1 MPLARIALECA
12 LHTIQT
18 PSPATV
24 PGRELFLTTDRT
36 RPNAEVQSES
46 LTAASRKLWFFDWL
60 DFKPD
65 SDASTTQFS
74 DSDLEALDI

>member
-1 MPLARIALECA
+1 MTVLVESPL
-12 LHTIQT
+12 
-18 PSPATV
+18 
-24 PGRELFLTTDRT
+24 
-36 RPNAEVQSES
+36 
-46 LTAASRKLWFFDWL
+46 L